1 MQIGPIILID
11 DDVDDKE
18 VFVDILKDLQVPNS
32 VIWFQSCDE
41 AFTYLKETT
50 EQPFIIFCD
59 LNLPGL
65 PGIECKRNID
75 NDKELRKKSIPF
87 VFCSTTADQKIVNE
101 AYTKMTVQG
110 FFQKSNSYT
119 DHKNMMKIIIDYWDL
134 CRHPNTNP

>member
-1 MQIGPIILID
+1 MQSGPIILID
-11 DDVDDKE
+11 DDIDDKE

-110 FFQKSNSYT
+110 FFQKGHDLNQ
-119 DHKNMMKIIIDYWDL
+119 MKQQIQLIHNYWTT
-134 CRHPNTNP
+134 CKHPNTG